1 MYYFKFD
8 AMGMQEQMVFADET
22 PGEGWFEWDDEI
34 DGHLFKLVDSQVTPM
49 EQEEKDSYTNRLF
62 ESSVLSATRAER
74 NKRLM
79 ESDWTQLG
87 LGNLSDAKRAEWETY
102 RQALRDMM
110 SGITDF
116 MNIEFPKAPN

>member
-8 AMGMQEQMVFADET
+8 SVGMQQEMIVAEES
-22 PGEGWFEWDDEI
+22 PGEGWFEWDGEI
-34 DGHLFKLVDSQVTPM
+34 DGHLFKLVNGEVSPM
-49 EQEEKDSYTNRLF
+49 EQEEKDTYINRLF
-62 ESSVLSATRAER
+62 ESSILSATRAER
-74 NKRLM
+74 NKRLI

-87 LGNLSDAKRAEWETY
+87 LGTLSDEKRAEWETY